1 MASKR
6 GRQLIRLGD
15 DSPALDIYSISRE
28 GGMEG
33 GRYVTKGEPV
43 GGRANCLE
51 GVQDDITV
59 PVDREWR

>member
-1 MASKR
+1 MASQR

-15 DSPALDIYSISRE
+15 DSPALDIYSIRREGERE
-28 GGMEG
+28 GGM
-33 GRYVTKGEPV
+33 YVTKGESV
-43 GGRANCLE
+43 GGRANSLE